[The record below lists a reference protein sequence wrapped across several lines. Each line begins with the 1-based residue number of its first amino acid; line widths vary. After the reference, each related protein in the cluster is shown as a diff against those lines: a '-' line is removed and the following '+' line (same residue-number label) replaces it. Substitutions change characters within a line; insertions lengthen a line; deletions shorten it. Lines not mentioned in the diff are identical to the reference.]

1 MLQALGFSKLAQHTH
16 ATSVLPHCKS
26 VKKCFPFIPVID
38 FRLETNLSDAIPV
51 LAGRRN
57 VSLTC
62 TVWKISTQS
71 TSYPTALWF
80 THSDEHI
87 VTGDERNVVTEN
99 LTNSTTAIATVFFP
113 NLKTS
118 HAGLYTCQ
126 GQIFSPLINNTVTI
140 SSAPVLLTVR
150 CKYNLIYLCFYGECV
165 ILAFAVPALSVSL
178 LHPRGSVYEG
188 TSLTMNCTA
197 TLPPSVDTDV
207 NFTVQWTPNLPSD
220 RLNVYNPSTHV
231 KNHFNSK
238 LIVNPL
244 IMTDAGLYYCEVTA
258 NSSSEYVMASRSQSP
273 RLNIV
278 VSGRS

>member
-1 MLQALGFSKLAQHTH
+1 MLQALGFSRLAQHTH
-16 ATSVLPHCKS
+16 ATSVHSKS
-26 VKKCFPFIPVID
+26 VKRYFPFIPVID

-57 VSLTC
+57 VSFTC
-62 TVWKISTQS
+62 IVWKISTES

-80 THSDEHI
+80 THSDGHI
-87 VTGDERNVVTEN
+87 VTGDGRNVVTEN
-99 LTNSTTAIATVFFP
+99 VTNSTTAIATVFFA

-140 SSAPVLLTVR
+140 SSSPVLLTVR
-150 CKYNLIYLCFYGECV
+150 CKYNLNLFMFLWECV
-165 ILAFAVPALSVSL
+165 TLAFAVPALSVSL
-178 LHPRGSVYEG
+178 LYPRGSVYEG

-207 NFTVQWTPNLPSD
+207 NFTVQWTPNLPSG

-238 LIVNPL
+238 LIVSPL
-244 IMTDAGLYYCEVTA
+244 IMTDAGWYYCEVTA
-258 NSSSEYVMASRSQSP
+258 NSSSEYVMASRSQSSP
-273 RLNIV
+273 YLNTV